1 MFFPWSF
8 QYSALFIRFKKKR
21 MSHWPEPMSART
33 GQGEGSSASDWEED
47 EGRRSATDLGAGAKK
62 DDDISVLLED
72 SDDEWIPGMLK
83 N

>member
-1 MFFPWSF
+1 
-8 QYSALFIRFKKKR
+8 
-21 MSHWPEPMSART
+21 MSART
-33 GQGEGSSASDWEED
+33 GQGERSSASDWEED
-47 EGRRSATDLGAGAKK
+47 EGRRSATDLGAGANK

>member
-1 MFFPWSF
+1 
-8 QYSALFIRFKKKR
+8 
-21 MSHWPEPMSART
+21 MSHWPDPLSART
-33 GQGEGSSASDWEED
+33 GQGEGSSASNWEED
-47 EGRRSATDLGAGAKK
+47 EGRRSATTNLGAEANK

>member
-1 MFFPWSF
+1 
-8 QYSALFIRFKKKR
+8 
-21 MSHWPEPMSART
+21 MSHWPGSISART
-33 GQGEGSSASDWEED
+33 GQGDGSSATED
-47 EGRRSATDLGAGAKK
+47 EDRRSGRNVGGAKK

>member
-1 MFFPWSF
+1 
-8 QYSALFIRFKKKR
+8 

-33 GQGEGSSASDWEED
+33 GQGERSSASDWEENED
-47 EGRRSATDLGAGAKK
+47 RRSATNLGAGAKK

>member
-1 MFFPWSF
+1 
-8 QYSALFIRFKKKR
+8 
-21 MSHWPEPMSART
+21 MSART
-33 GQGEGSSASDWEED
+33 GQGERSSASDWQED
-47 EGRRSATDLGAGAKK
+47 EGRRSATDLGAAAKK